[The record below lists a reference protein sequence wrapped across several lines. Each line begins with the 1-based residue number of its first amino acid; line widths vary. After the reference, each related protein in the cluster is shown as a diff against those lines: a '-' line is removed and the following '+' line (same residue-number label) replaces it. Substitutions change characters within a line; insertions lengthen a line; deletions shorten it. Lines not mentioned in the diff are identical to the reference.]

1 MVRIYPRWSVKF
13 CISYYLNI
21 HYSNTKGVVTYTAQ
35 YTITNDA
42 SYSGSIVNRAVA
54 SANVEGT
61 NNQVSDQSDDP
72 ATAAANDDTKV
83 SIDPVPGL
91 EVTKIATVTDEGDGF
106 VGGGDVIN
114 YTITVKNIGNVTL
127 TGVTVS
133 DTLTDGNTSTLNMSS
148 GPSFSGS
155 DKGSNTGTL
164 LAGETATYIAYYII
178 SDAAAATQKIRI
190 QQLLLPLVLVR
201 VIM

>member
-1 MVRIYPRWSVKF
+1 M
-13 CISYYLNI
+13 
-21 HYSNTKGVVTYTAQ
+21 
-35 YTITNDA
+35 
-42 SYSGSIVNRAVA
+42 
-54 SANVEGT
+54 
-61 NNQVSDQSDDP
+61 
-72 ATAAANDDTKV
+72 
-83 SIDPVPGL
+83 PGL

-133 DTLTDGNTSTLNMSS
+133 DTLTDGNSSTLNMSS

-178 SDAAAATQKIRI
+178 SDAAAATQKISNSAVAI
-190 QQLLLPLVLVR
+190 ASSPGQSNNVSDTSDDGDDTDGNTVDDPTITEINPTPGIEITKTASVNDVNNSNQK
-201 VIM
+201 